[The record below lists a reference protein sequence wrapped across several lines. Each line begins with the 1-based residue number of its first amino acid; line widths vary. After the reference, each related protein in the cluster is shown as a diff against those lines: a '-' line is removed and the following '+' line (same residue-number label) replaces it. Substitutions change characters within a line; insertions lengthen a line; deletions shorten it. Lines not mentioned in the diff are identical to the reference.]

1 MPRNIQ
7 SNVGV
12 CENKVGV
19 ESNILGTLP
28 MMLMRGYCEGAL
40 WLWMALYVLV
50 DCEWACRTWLSFLQL
65 CVVVEFGVEALRA
78 SYRDSIVGEIV
89 KREHVT
95 LGRRLQVRTCSSILI
110 DAFDLS
116 LSRSTIILSF
126 KYSY

>member
-1 MPRNIQ
+1 M
-7 SNVGV
+7 
-12 CENKVGV
+12 
-19 ESNILGTLP
+19 
-28 MMLMRGYCEGAL
+28 
-40 WLWMALYVLV
+40 
-50 DCEWACRTWLSFLQL
+50 
-65 CVVVEFGVEALRA
+65 VVEFGVEALRA

-95 LGRRLQVRTCSSILI
+95 LGRRLQVGTCSSILI